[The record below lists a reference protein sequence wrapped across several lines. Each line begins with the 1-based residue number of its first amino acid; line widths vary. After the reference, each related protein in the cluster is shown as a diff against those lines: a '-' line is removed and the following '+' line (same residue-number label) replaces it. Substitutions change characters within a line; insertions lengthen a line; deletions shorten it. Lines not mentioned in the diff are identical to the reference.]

1 MSFFSRKKNQSRA
14 STLAP
19 ASGLAS
25 SQVTQQLQF
34 PANLQSRS
42 RSQSHLQSPQE
53 KRQSQ
58 PVCPW
63 SAHAPPGP
71 FEQLP
76 SPFHRESH
84 ALSTS
89 ATAAGELFL
98 FLFGGYVH
106 GSDSPS
112 NDLYMFSTR
121 DFSTTLLQTSGDV
134 PNPRYGHC
142 AVLTSTI
149 LFIWGGTTN
158 FRDRIVQNQALD
170 DSLYTLNLVSR
181 EWTRIAVNGPG
192 PGGRRYHTMTLV
204 GSKLFVFGGKSPK
217 GYFNDIWA
225 LDLNCLKTNPFGS
238 HMNPHPETRSRLRG
252 LVMFQ

>member
-19 ASGLAS
+19 ASALAS

-34 PANLQSRS
+34 PANLQS
-42 RSQSHLQSPQE
+42 SQSHLQSPQE

-89 ATAAGELFL
+89 VTAAGEL

-112 NDLYMFSTR
+112 NDLYMLSTR
-121 DFSTTLLQTSGDV
+121 DFSTTLLQISGDV

-170 DSLYTLNLVSR
+170 DSLYTLNL
-181 EWTRIAVNGPG
+181 G
-192 PGGRRYHTMTLV
+192 
-204 GSKLFVFGGKSPK
+204 
-217 GYFNDIWA
+217 A
-225 LDLNCLKTNPFGS
+225 LDLLLSRPASADQSFFHSSIARVDS
-238 HMNPHPETRSRLRG
+238 HRGQWSWARRSSLPYHDVGRFQALRLRWQVPQG
-252 LVMFQ
+252 VF